1 MTITTP
7 KAMAATSVILKL
19 DGLALM
25 QDVPRIAVT
34 KSSTASK
41 NVMMEINRQVM
52 GAITAGSS
60 MALSALPERVAK

>member
-1 MTITTP
+1 
-7 KAMAATSVILKL
+7 MAATSVILKL